1 MMPYFIQTVTP
12 EANYHLRLFY
22 RNGTVIVIDFS
33 PVIERGGV
41 FSRLS
46 DPALF
51 SQVKR
56 SEDGRFIEWPGELDF
71 CADAL
76 WFQAHPDDN
85 PFIASSSAA
94 SKAL

>member
-12 EANYHLRLFY
+12 EANYRLRLFY
-22 RNGTVIVIDFS
+22 SNGTVIVIDFS
-33 PVIERGGV
+33 PIIERGGV

-46 DPALF
+46 DPAFF
-51 SQVKR
+51 SQVQL
-56 SEDGRFIEWPGELDF
+56 SEDGRSIEWPGELDF

>member
-1 MMPYFIQTVTP
+1 MPYIIQTVTP
-12 EANYHLRLFY
+12 ETNYHLRLLY
-22 RNGTVIVIDFS
+22 RNGTVIVLDFA
-33 PVIERGGV
+33 PIIEEGGV

-46 DPALF
+46 DPAFF

-56 SEDGRFIEWPGELDF
+56 SKDGRSIEWPGEIDF

-76 WFQAHPDDN
+76 WFQAHPHDN